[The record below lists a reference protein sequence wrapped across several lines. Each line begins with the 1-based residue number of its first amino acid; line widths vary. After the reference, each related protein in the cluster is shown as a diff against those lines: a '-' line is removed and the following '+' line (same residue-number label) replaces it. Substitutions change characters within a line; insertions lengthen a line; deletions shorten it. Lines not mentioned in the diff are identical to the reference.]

1 VDRKHT
7 LLAVLDRTKTP
18 MGARRLRGW
27 ILHPIRDLKTL
38 QQRQQFIGSAVD
50 EAFLLSQC
58 QDTLKSIRDIERTSS
73 RLSQNSGNARD
84 LQALS
89 NSLAAIPTLKRQL
102 LDFPNQADLATQ
114 LVERLVDFSDLVHQ
128 LETALCE
135 EPVAGTKDGGMIAT
149 GFHEELDQLRSAST
163 EGKNWMA
170 ELQHKERERTGIDS
184 LKIKYNNVFGYFI
197 EITKAKVDQ
206 APEDYQRKQTM
217 ANAERFITP
226 ELKEMENKILGA
238 DERANQLEYEI
249 FCELREA
256 VKNRL
261 TDLQNTSDALS
272 EIDVLL
278 GLAQVAL
285 TYNHCCP
292 ELDESCDYELVNAR
306 HPVLEQ
312 TLIDEPFIPNDTR
325 LDAEEARLMILTGP
339 NMAGK
344 STYIRQVAL
353 IAVMAQM
360 GAFVPAESARI
371 GLVDRIFCRVG
382 ASDNLAGGQSTF
394 MVEMSETALILNNAT
409 DRSLVI
415 LDEIGRGTATYDG
428 LSIACSVAEYLHD
441 VIKARSLFATHYHE
455 MTDLSQDRPAIRNF
469 YVAVREWNEEII
481 FLRKILAGTA
491 DRSYGIQ
498 VAKLAGIPNVIL
510 DRAKS
515 ILHELEFGEEGAKPT
530 IGSNKQDPNSNVSS
544 VLEEPEAE
552 LSVKKKPKQK
562 IQKRDSSQMSF
573 F

>member
-1 VDRKHT
+1 
-7 LLAVLDRTKTP
+7 
-18 MGARRLRGW
+18 
-27 ILHPIRDLKTL
+27 
-38 QQRQQFIGSAVD
+38 
-50 EAFLLSQC
+50 
-58 QDTLKSIRDIERTSS
+58 
-73 RLSQNSGNARD
+73 
-84 LQALS
+84 
-89 NSLAAIPTLKRQL
+89 
-102 LDFPNQADLATQ
+102 
-114 LVERLVDFSDLVHQ
+114 
-128 LETALCE
+128 
-135 EPVAGTKDGGMIAT
+135 MIAT
-149 GFHEELDQLRSAST
+149 GFHEELDELRSAST

-170 ELQHKERERTGIDS
+170 ELQHRERERTGIDS

-197 EITKAKVDQ
+197 EITKAKVDL

-238 DERANQLEYEI
+238 DERSKQLEYDI

-256 VKNRL
+256 VKERL
-261 TDLQNTSDALS
+261 SDLQNTADALADL
-272 EIDVLL
+272 DVLL

-285 TYNHCCP
+285 TYNHCRP
-292 ELDESCDYELVNAR
+292 TLDESKDYELVEAR

-312 TLIDEPFIPNDTR
+312 TLVDEPFIPNDTK
-325 LDAEEARLMILTGP
+325 LAGEDARLMILTGP

-353 IAVMAQM
+353 IAVMAQI
-360 GAFVPAESARI
+360 GAYVPAQSARI

-428 LSIACSVAEYLHD
+428 LSIAWSVAEYLHD
-441 VIKARSLFATHYHE
+441 VIQARSLFATHYHE
-455 MTDLSQDRPAIRNF
+455 MTDLTKDRPAIKNF

-481 FLRKILAGTA
+481 FLRKILEGTA

-498 VAKLAGIPNVIL
+498 VAKLAGIPSVIL
-510 DRAKS
+510 DRANA
-515 ILHELEFGEEGAKPT
+515 ILRELEHGQNTVAPTTEAPTEEAVEAPQKKIKTKKAEKSKEKAK
-530 IGSNKQDPNSNVSS
+530 
-544 VLEEPEAE
+544 E
-552 LSVKKKPKQK
+552 KPK
-562 IQKRDSSQMSF
+562 DNSQMSF